1 MRAHHS
7 ATTSRT
13 SPGHMLDD
21 MTDEE
26 LRHHLAH
33 VSGVLAHRRGTHHA
47 FTVLM
52 RIAGALDN
60 HRGRQ

>member
-1 MRAHHS
+1 
-7 ATTSRT
+7 
-13 SPGHMLDD
+13 MLDD